1 MEKLGDI
8 PIQQQIVL
16 VVLIMLLVAGGFYFL
31 VIADTEAQIAG
42 AQVKY
47 NKLSAD
53 YQKLAKASSDEEL
66 EMLKRQEEEQKE
78 KIKRNRDRLP
88 TGTEIPSV
96 IKSIQDDAKLAKL
109 SIQKF
114 EIGTEEKEDYYKKVP
129 LDIRAIGTF
138 EQLLKF
144 FQVITSSNKR
154 AVNIKDITVKRMVP
168 DKDTKVLLGE
178 NVAMKDD
185 LMKDRR
191 NTATTKEDLRYLK
204 LLEMAEQNERG
215 YVDAQFTIY
224 AFSYTGQPLSQAD
237 RRERKKKKKKKK
249 KKR

>member
-1 MEKLGDI
+1 MDKLGDI

-31 VIADTEAQIAG
+31 VIADTEAQITG

-66 EMLKRQEEEQKE
+66 EMLKKQEEEQKE

-88 TGTEIPSV
+88 TGTEIPNV
-96 IKSIQDDAKLAKL
+96 IKSIQDDATLAKL

-114 EIGTEEKEDYYKKVP
+114 DIGSEEMEDYYKKVP
-129 LDIRAIGTF
+129 LKIRAIGTF

-154 AVNIKDITVKRMVP
+154 AVNIKDISVKRMVP
-168 DKDTKVLLGE
+168 DKETKALLGE
-178 NVAMKDD
+178 SMSAKDD

-191 NTATTKEDLRYLK
+191 NTASSTEDLRYLK

-215 YVDAQFTIY
+215 YVEARFTIY
-224 AFSYTGQPLSQAD
+224 AFSYTGQPLSPAD
-237 RRERKKKKKKKK
+237 RRERDKKKKKK